1 MDYFEIVTQLIDTIR
16 VEEGGTINQV
26 AGLMAE
32 CIVRGGVPHVFGSG
46 HSRIPAQEVF
56 IRAGMLSC
64 VRAIAVNED
73 LDPYERIEGFA
84 AGVLSRYELIPAD
97 MLIVFS
103 NSGINP
109 LPIEMA
115 MLGKE
120 KGLKVAAVTSLA
132 HSMSQESR
140 HSSGLRLS
148 DVADI
153 TINTHVPP
161 GDAAMQVPGLP
172 MKIGP
177 LSTFAGVMIIDA
189 VVVEAIQILLDRGV
203 EPPVRIS
210 RNMPGGDEHN
220 APFKEKYGNRIPEL

>member
-1 MDYFEIVTQLIDTIR
+1 MEYFDIVTRLIETIKTQELEKIEQ
-16 VEEGGTINQV
+16 VSDWMATSVMEGGI
-26 AGLMAE
+26 
-32 CIVRGGVPHVFGSG
+32 PHVFGSG

-64 VRAIAVNED
+64 VRAIAVND
-73 LDPYERIEGFA
+73 DFDPFERIEGFA
-84 AGVLSRYELIPAD
+84 AGVLSQYDLSPAD
-97 MLIVFS
+97 MLIVIS

-120 KGLKVAAVTSLA
+120 KGLKVVGMTSLS

-140 HSSGLRLS
+140 HSSKLRLS
-148 DVADI
+148 DVVDL
-153 TINTHVPP
+153 TLDTHVPE

-189 VVVEAIQILLDRGV
+189 IVVGAIMRMLDAGV

-210 RNMPGGDEHN
+210 RNMPGGDAHN
-220 APFKEKYGNRIPEL
+220 IRFKELYGNRIPEL